1 MRNTSA
7 LKNQKGSAI
16 QLALIAST
24 IFSLGAYSLIT
35 VSETSTKVTNSYVAS
50 SLVES
55 LSTTLSSAIH
65 NRRSYF
71 VSSAKQPNKLPKD
84 CLLDYMSTT
93 CIPLAGS
100 TNTPA
105 DRGGTFDLYSSSQT
119 LISGEYNAYGHNCS
133 DSAWANEDVCS
144 SSQRIIA
151 ISPISYKIVAVDRAA
166 NVRDKFYISYS
177 LVNLKSGKVYGEYWL
192 NKVDYEIENIY
203 QKSICPTGNWV
214 STIGPGGDVECSPI
228 DSYAGVMGPRG
239 PRGVTGDKGPVGN
252 RGNRGAVNL
261 VRSVGCFDGDAPVK
275 MWDGSLK
282 PIRALTRGETVY
294 NPISRYKSKISSI
307 FVGPETEPVFQIDTQ
322 NFSVTVTKTHPIL
335 TKNIFTG
342 VIETKSAEE
351 ILARDMVATD
361 HGFEFVKNISF
372 KKQKEGY
379 QVYNLVLEDTSS
391 LSEHFISAGG
401 IIAGD
406 MVLQNRF
413 SEQNLAQD

>member
-119 LISGEYNAYGHNCS
+119 LISGEYNAN
-133 DSAWANEDVCS
+133 
-144 SSQRIIA
+144 A
-151 ISPISYKIVAVDRAA
+151 IKHFFAREL
-166 NVRDKFYISYS
+166 NT
-177 LVNLKSGKVYGEYWL
+177 KSG
-192 NKVDYEIENIY
+192 
-203 QKSICPTGNWV
+203 WV
-214 STIGPGGDVECSPI
+214 KIGIWERKYRI
-228 DSYAGVMGPRG
+228 DIKKDCVAH
-239 PRGVTGDKGPVGN
+239 
-252 RGNRGAVNL
+252 VNY
-261 VRSVGCFDGDAPVK
+261 S
-275 MWDGSLK
+275 
-282 PIRALTRGETVY
+282 
-294 NPISRYKSKISSI
+294 
-307 FVGPETEPVFQIDTQ
+307 
-322 NFSVTVTKTHPIL
+322 
-335 TKNIFTG
+335 
-342 VIETKSAEE
+342 
-351 ILARDMVATD
+351 
-361 HGFEFVKNISF
+361 
-372 KKQKEGY
+372 
-379 QVYNLVLEDTSS
+379 
-391 LSEHFISAGG
+391 
-401 IIAGD
+401 
-406 MVLQNRF
+406 
-413 SEQNLAQD
+413 